1 MVVVNEINF
10 FREIIWFSGWNG
22 SFFVILRIS
31 CVKFYIFI
39 GGGGFN
45 FLKEFIFFKIFV

>member
-22 SFFVILRIS
+22 SFFVILRNS

-39 GGGGFN
+39 GGGGGG
-45 FLKEFIFFKIFV
+45 V